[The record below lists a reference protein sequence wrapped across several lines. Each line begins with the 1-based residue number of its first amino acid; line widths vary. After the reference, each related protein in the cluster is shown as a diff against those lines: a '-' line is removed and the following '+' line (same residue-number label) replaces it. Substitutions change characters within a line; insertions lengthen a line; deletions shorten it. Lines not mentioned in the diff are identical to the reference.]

1 MSKKSTTLIISLVGA
16 LLLSTLVYSRII
28 KHTSGP
34 MNASTDDPE
43 DMI

>member
-1 MSKKSTTLIISLVGA
+1 MSKKTITLITSLVGA

-34 MNASTDDPE
+34 MNASTDDPDE
-43 DMI
+43 VV

>member
-1 MSKKSTTLIISLVGA
+1 MRKKTITLITTLLGT

-34 MNASTDDPE
+34 MNASMGESDD
-43 DMI
+43 